1 MNAAESLRRFVDVLE
16 QAGIPYMLT
25 GSYASSFH
33 SVPRATRDLDFVIAP
48 TREQVRALVAA
59 LPKDQ
64 YYVDEH
70 AALDALN
77 THSQFKV
84 IDTTTGWK
92 ADFII
97 NKPRPF
103 SQSEFSR
110 RYRTTVD
117 GVELVIA
124 TAEDVLIAKL
134 EWAKLGSSQ
143 RQIEDAVTI
152 LRARSTS
159 IDKEYLNQWIERLG
173 IQTQWKEALRVSG
186 IAWED

>member
-16 QAGIPYMLT
+16 QAGVPYMLT
-25 GSYASSFH
+25 GSYASSYH

-64 YYVDEH
+64 YYVDER
-70 AALDALN
+70 AALEALN
-77 THSQFKV
+77 THGQFNV

-97 NKPRPF
+97 KKPGSF

-117 GVELVIA
+117 GVGLTIA
-124 TAEDVLIAKL
+124 TAEDVLLAKL
-134 EWAKLGSSQ
+134 EWARLGASH
-143 RQIEDAVTI
+143 RQIEDAATI
-152 LRARSTS
+152 LRARAG
-159 IDKEYLNQWIERLG
+159 DMDQEYLNQWIQRLG
-173 IQTQWKEALRVSG
+173 VESEWDTVLRVSG
-186 IAWED
+186 ISLQE